1 MRQPFPFTICIEGLN
16 VLLRAITIRTIFVL
30 LLSISALAVTPSS
43 GIGVS
48 LTGLNSNPADRVK
61 LASELGAS
69 WYRPD
74 PVLLG
79 ATPTCDDC
87 DLVHAAG
94 LKLLLVIRNS
104 AAPTSPSDPVKD
116 TAAFQQKVRSVLER
130 FKPDLLVVES
140 EPDDTKN
147 SRALPMNTPPN
158 SNLLAKSHTPQESLV
173 ATADS
178 PPLPL
183 PPS

>member
-1 MRQPFPFTICIEGLN
+1 MKFRI
-16 VLLRAITIRTIFVL
+16 IFVL
-30 LLSISALAVTPSS
+30 LLSVSVSAVSPSS

-48 LTGLNSNPADRVK
+48 LTGLNSKPADRVK

-87 DLVHAAG
+87 DPARAAG

-104 AAPTSPSDPVKD
+104 AASSKPSDPVKD
-116 TAAFQQKVRSVLER
+116 TVGFQQNVRSVLER
-130 FKPDLLVVES
+130 FKPDLLVVET
-140 EPDDTKN
+140 EPDDTTSFIGSPEEYGAELK
-147 SRALPMNTPPN
+147 
-158 SNLLAKSHTPQESLV
+158 LA
-173 ATADS
+173 
-178 PPLPL
+178 
-183 PPS
+183 